1 MSRSSSASAKSG
13 AAARA
18 AAVVGPPWRWSAT
31 TWRDRLTQY
40 ALLTRQHR
48 PIGWLLLLWPTL
60 WGLWLAA
67 RGVPRWTTLVIFVAG
82 VLVMRSAGCAIND
95 YADRWLDGQVSRT
108 RDRPLAAGRVS
119 PREAL
124 WVFALLV
131 LVAFGLVLLTN
142 PVVIALSVAAL
153 ALAALYPFVKRRSY
167 LPQMW
172 LGAAFG
178 MSVPMAWSAVSG
190 DWPATL
196 AWLVF
201 TANLLWTTAYDT
213 WYAMVDRDEDLEAGA
228 RSSAILFGE
237 LDLTAIAL
245 IDALFLVGMWL
256 AGVRAEL
263 GVYYRAGWVVA
274 LLLLAGQLWYAR
286 SRDPARCFR
295 AFLANNYVGLVLFA
309 GMAADFALRH

>member
-1 MSRSSSASAKSG
+1 MKSG
-13 AAARA
+13 GAPRA
-18 AAVVGPPWRWSAT
+18 VAVVGPPWRWSAA

-67 RGVPRWTTLVIFVAG
+67 RGVPRLSTLAIFVAG
-82 VLVMRSAGCAIND
+82 VVVMRSAGCAIND
-95 YADRWLDGQVSRT
+95 YADRWLDPQVSRT

-124 WVFALLV
+124 WVFAVLV
-131 LVAFGLVLLTN
+131 LLAFGLVLLTN
-142 PVVIALSVAAL
+142 TVVIALSVAAL
-153 ALAALYPFVKRRSY
+153 VLAALYPFVKRKSY

-190 DWPATL
+190 DWPTTL

-213 WYAMVDRDEDLEAGA
+213 WYAMVDRDDDIEAGA

-237 LDLTAIAL
+237 LDLVAIAV
-245 IDALFLVGMWL
+245 INAMFLAGMWL

-263 GVYYRAGWVVA
+263 GTVYRIGWGLA
-274 LLLLAGQLWYAR
+274 AAMLAGQLWYAR
-286 SRDPARCFR
+286 SREPERCFR
-295 AFLANNYVGLVLFA
+295 AFLANNLVGLVLFA
-309 GMAADFALRH
+309 GIAADYAVSASRHP